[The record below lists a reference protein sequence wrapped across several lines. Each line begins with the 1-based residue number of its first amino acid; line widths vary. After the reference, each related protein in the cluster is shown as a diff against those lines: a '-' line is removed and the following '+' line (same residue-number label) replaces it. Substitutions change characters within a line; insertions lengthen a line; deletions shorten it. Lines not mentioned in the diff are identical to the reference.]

1 VNEVDL
7 GAEALWTLIPI
18 SVVCG
23 WAAMAVF
30 RSFSNQDAIRRASNR
45 LMAHLMEFR
54 LFIDEPALILRAQ
67 RDLLIENG
75 RLLRLV
81 FVPSLILAV
90 LFFILIPQLE
100 SFYGRAPLQPGQP
113 AVVTVQMKAGV
124 EGAPSLTLRAP
135 AAISVETPGV
145 NIPRLHQISWRV
157 RSHGDAAGDLEVM
170 GASHPVTKTIASG
183 RGLHRISEQRTTAIG
198 SFVLHPIESPF
209 SDRAIRSID
218 VQYPSATILHLHW
231 LVWFSLISSV
241 SAVLLLP
248 LTRFTSSGRR
258 SRALTQAGAKS

>member
-1 VNEVDL
+1 MNEVDL
-7 GAEALWTLIPI
+7 GAPALWTLIPI
-18 SVVCG
+18 SVLCG

-30 RSFSNQDAIRRASNR
+30 RAFSNQDAIRRASNR

-90 LFFILIPQLE
+90 LFFILIPQLD
-100 SFYGRAPLQPGQP
+100 SFYGRAPLKTGQP
-113 AVVTVQMKAGV
+113 AVVTVQMKDGV
-124 EGAPSLTLRAP
+124 ANAPPLTLRAP

-145 NIPRLHQISWRV
+145 HIPSLHQVSWRI
-157 RSHGDAAGDLEVM
+157 RSHADAAGNLEVI
-170 GASHPVTKTIASG
+170 GADHGITKTVASG
-183 RGLHRISEQRTTAIG
+183 GGFHRLSEQRTSGIG

-209 SDRAIRSID
+209 SDRSIRAIE
-218 VQYPSATILHLHW
+218 VQYPSATILHFHW
-231 LVWFSLISSV
+231 LVWFSLISS
-241 SAVLLLP
+241 AAALLLLALP
-248 LTRFTSSGRR
+248 RFSLSRRRRPAPAESGPR
-258 SRALTQAGAKS
+258 S